1 MNSSR
6 EVKNAVQ
13 YGYTQC
19 MAPAPGAAIAI
30 AIPAP
35 GAVTAIAIPSPG
47 AVAAS
52 AVYVGIYS
60 PAETAGPPCSH
71 ALTMAAT
78 NALPPYP
85 WR

>member
-1 MNSSR
+1 MNNTR
-6 EVKNAVQ
+6 EVKGDVQ

-19 MAPAPGAAIAI
+19 MAPAPGA
-30 AIPAP
+30 
-35 GAVTAIAIPSPG
+35 VTAIAIPSPAAVAAIAIPSPP